1 MLMHDLLAR
10 PLSGPDI
17 EDRSMAIIDQLCA
30 GHRFDQAQWLV
41 AKRLVHTTGDPS
53 IIDDLR
59 FSPDW
64 LEAGARA
71 LRAGAP
77 ITSDAKMVRSGISL
91 ARLRELN
98 PGYGPGHLHCHVDD
112 PAVAAEA
119 RATGLP
125 RSLYAVRAARA
136 LLDGAICCFG
146 NAPVGLMEL
155 SRLIVEEGVR
165 PALVIGMP
173 VGFVH
178 VVESKDE
185 LMSLGVPWIA
195 IAGRRGGSPLAVAT
209 IHALCLAAQL
219 RKGTP

>member
-1 MLMHDLLAR
+1 MLIHDLLAR

-17 EDRSMAIIDQLCA
+17 EERSMAIIDDLCA
-30 GHRFDQAQWLV
+30 GHGLAPAEWLV
-41 AKRLVHTTGDPS
+41 AKRLVHTTGDPA
-53 IIDDLR
+53 IIRDLR
-59 FSPDW
+59 FSPGW
-64 LEAGARA
+64 LAAGAAA
-71 LRAGAP
+71 LRAGAA

-119 RATGLP
+119 KAAGLP

-155 SRLIVEEGVR
+155 SRLIAEEGVR
-165 PALVIGMP
+165 PALVIAMP

-185 LMSLGVPWIA
+185 LMGLGIPFIA
-195 IAGRRGGSPLAVAT
+195 VAGRRGGSPLAVAT
-209 IHALCLAAQL
+209 IHALCLAAQ
-219 RKGTP
+219 KDTP